1 MNLSDLWPP
10 RLRPASGLARSAQ
23 NSAPQPRVW
32 ARIAKAAAP
41 RPPHKALV
49 LSGGGAKGAFGAG
62 AIRALYDAGERFAT
76 ICGTSIGAFNGAFVA
91 QGKLAELERFWR
103 TVSTLDPPP
112 LVYVDQV
119 RDAID
124 FADGMQ
130 MAGNDAGRRALA
142 NLVSFRRRLSQ
153 LGSVHKVLE
162 LRGIYR
168 PDAMLNVLRSYLDFE
183 LLKCT
188 FIVSASNLSHATSD
202 SYYFFSGPDAR
213 APGNVSEERGHGVL
227 PAD

>member
-1 MNLSDLWPP
+1 MAP
-10 RLRPASGLARSAQ
+10 
-23 NSAPQPRVW
+23 SAPAGERVSPLG
-32 ARIAKAAAP
+32 AEQRAAAAGMGSDREGRGAATASQGT
-41 RPPHKALV
+41 RPERRR
-49 LSGGGAKGAFGAG
+49 SEGRIRCRT
-62 AIRALYDAGERFAT
+62 IRALYDAGERFAT